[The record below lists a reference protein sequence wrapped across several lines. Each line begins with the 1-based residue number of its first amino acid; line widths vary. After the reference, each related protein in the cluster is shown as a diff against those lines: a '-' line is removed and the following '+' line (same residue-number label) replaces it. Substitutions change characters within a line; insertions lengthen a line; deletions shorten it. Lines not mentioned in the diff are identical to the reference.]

1 MISYLKKLTKSTS
14 KQPNKSVDKKDLFS
28 TINLAMDNFAQET
41 ADESLNRLIAQTG
54 KSRGEI
60 LQIILNDDEVESCG
74 QDIESAIRA
83 TPFTIWGDD
92 LDENTQNE
100 LIKVITPHIK
110 TFISLAML
118 AKYNGYAI
126 AEYVYKQDDT
136 GRIVLDKVLSREG
149 ELDFYRFKTDGT
161 VHFDKNAKSMM
172 IDTTVKHLVLT
183 HKATPTRPM
192 GQMMIIK
199 AYPAVLLRSKNWAYL
214 GQFIKRYA
222 QPYVVGKQGGF
233 GVIESFTHRLFEF
246 VSGGAT
252 GIGADDDISI
262 HQLSADGTAFLMA
275 ERLAN
280 ARIQKLLLGRVKTS
294 ELSNGSRASQETDD
308 KTRIDRIGSYLE
320 LVKEAVQHALNAML
334 LVNEQFGVPIIKSAS
349 GQIWF
354 DFKNEKAVDKIR
366 AERDKLYLDTG
377 TITLTKDYYKDV
389 VGLEEHHFKIVEP
402 TNAPQI
408 PQAQNQP
415 QNKEQDLP
423 LSLLLSNDHNQDHS
437 HEHNHAKHSHDLDIP
452 LTDKQ
457 IQINQAKGDIIQS
470 LLDDSTDF
478 ADFEKKLALLS
489 FDNDE
494 FISELAK
501 QGMSE
506 FLKGLSGVDN
516 DR

>member
-1 MISYLKKLTKSTS
+1 MISYLKKLTS
-14 KQPNKSVDKKDLFS
+14 KQSNKSVDKKDLFS

-100 LIKVITPHIK
+100 LIKAITPHIK

-199 AYPAVLLRSKNWAYL
+199 TYPAVLLRSKNWAYL

-262 HQLSADGTAFLMA
+262 HQLSADGRAFEMA

-294 ELSNGSRASQETDD
+294 ELSSGSRASQETDD

-320 LVKEAVQHALNAML
+320 LTKEAIQHALNAMIV
-334 LVNEQFGVPIIKSAS
+334 VNEQFGVPIIKSAS

-389 VGLEEHHFKIVEP
+389 VGLEEHHFKIIEP
-402 TNAPQI
+402 TTPQEDK
-408 PQAQNQP
+408 AQN
-415 QNKEQDLP
+415 LP
-423 LSLLLSNDHNQDHS
+423 LSLLLSNDHNQDRNQDHS
-437 HEHNHAKHSHDLDIP
+437 HEHNHAEHSHDLDAP

-470 LLDDSTDF
+470 LLDDSIDFTDF
-478 ADFEKKLALLS
+478 ENKLSLLS
-489 FDNDE
+489 FDNDA
-494 FISELAK
+494 FIDELAK

>member
-1 MISYLKKLTKSTS
+1 
-14 KQPNKSVDKKDLFS
+14 
-28 TINLAMDNFAQET
+28 
-41 ADESLNRLIAQTG
+41 
-54 KSRGEI
+54 
-60 LQIILNDDEVESCG
+60 
-74 QDIESAIRA
+74 
-83 TPFTIWGDD
+83 
-92 LDENTQNE
+92 
-100 LIKVITPHIK
+100 
-110 TFISLAML
+110 ML

-246 VSGGAT
+246 VNGGAT
-252 GIGADDDISI
+252 GIGADDDIAI
-262 HQLSADGTAFLMA
+262 HQLSADGTAFDMA

-294 ELSNGSRASQETDD
+294 ELSSGSRASQETDD

-320 LVKEAVQHALNAML
+320 LTKEAIQHALNAML
-334 LVNEQFGVPIIKSAS
+334 LVNEQFGVPIIKSAG

-354 DFKNEKAVDKIR
+354 DWKNEKSVDKTR

-389 VGLEEHHFKIVEP
+389 VGLEEHHFKIIEP
-402 TNAPQI
+402 SPATE
-408 PQAQNQP
+408 P
-415 QNKEQDLP
+415 QNLP
-423 LSLLLSNDHNQDHS
+423 LSLLLSNDHNQDRNQDRS
-437 HEHNHAKHSHDLDIP
+437 QNHNHQHDDDTP

-478 ADFEKKLALLS
+478 SDFEKKLALLS
-489 FDNDE
+489 FDNDA
-494 FISELAK
+494 FINELKK
-501 QGMSE
+501 QGLSE

>member
-1 MISYLKKLTKSTS
+1 
-14 KQPNKSVDKKDLFS
+14 
-28 TINLAMDNFAQET
+28 
-41 ADESLNRLIAQTG
+41 
-54 KSRGEI
+54 
-60 LQIILNDDEVESCG
+60 
-74 QDIESAIRA
+74 
-83 TPFTIWGDD
+83 
-92 LDENTQNE
+92 
-100 LIKVITPHIK
+100 
-110 TFISLAML
+110 ML

-126 AEYVYKQDDT
+126 AEYVYKQEST

-199 AYPAVLLRSKNWAYL
+199 TYPAVLLRSKNWAYL

-252 GIGADDDISI
+252 GIGADDDINI
-262 HQLSADGTAFLMA
+262 HQLSADGTAFEMA

-320 LVKEAVQHALNAML
+320 LTKEAIQHALNAMIV
-334 LVNEQFGVPIIKSAS
+334 VNEQFGVPIINNTS

-389 VGLEEHHFKIVEP
+389 VGLEEHHFKIIEP
-402 TNAPQI
+402 TTPQEDK
-408 PQAQNQP
+408 AQN
-415 QNKEQDLP
+415 LP
-423 LSLLLSNDHNQDHS
+423 LSLLLSNEHNQDRNQGHS
-437 HEHNHAKHSHDLDIP
+437 HEHNHNHSHDLDAP

-457 IQINQAKGDIIQS
+457 IQINHAKGDIIQS

-478 ADFEKKLALLS
+478 ADFEQKLALLS
-489 FDNDE
+489 FENDE
-494 FISELAK
+494 FIDELAK
-501 QGMSE
+501 QGMGE
-506 FLKGLSGVDN
+506 FLKGLSGVIDATS
-516 DR
+516 